1 MSIERVGIRISGPL
15 AGFAEGYG
23 TELTLLGYAPASVRL
38 QLKVLADLSDWLSSH
53 GTAPADL
60 RRSDLDRFLRHRRAA
75 GSTRYASI
83 RAVRPVLDYLQR
95 FEVVPRHDAV
105 LDPVDV
111 MLHQFWRYLTVERAL
126 AAVTARAY
134 LDMVRPFVQGRFS
147 ADCRA
152 LNLERLTAADIIS
165 FVVSRCPRQSRGAA
179 KLTVTALRSFLRFLH
194 LDGVIEESLVS
205 AVPSVAGRR
214 LVGLPKGLAPDQV
227 RRLLASCDD
236 TARRG
241 CRNIAILTLLVRL
254 GMRSGEVAKL
264 RLDDV
269 DWRAGEIIVRGK
281 ANSTERIPLAP
292 GRRPRR
298 GPVSPAWPP
307 GQRPGA
313 DSICQNQSSSSPPH
327 FLRREQRGGR
337 CRQAGRPRANLCAP
351 AEAHGRH
358 ADVAGWGV
366 VVGDRPTP
374 ASPPCFDDGDLRQG
388 RPRHLANDRPPLARR
403 RSMNVLRQALTD
415 YLAVRRVL
423 GYRLARAEKLLAQFL
438 AFVEDRGE
446 EHLTIET
453 ALAWATA
460 PSGADPNWMSRRLS
474 DVRRFAIH
482 LRGID
487 PGYSGA
493 ADEYPA
499 RSITPSN
506 AVPVLDGRDRHLDGG
521 DHDLARI
528 AQKGELSDIDRLAG
542 GDRHA
547 GGGGDR
553 RQS

>member
-111 MLHQFWRYLTVERAL
+111 MLHRFWRYLTVERAL

-281 ANSTERIPLAP
+281 ANSTERIPLP
-292 GRRPRR
+292 PDVGRAVALYLQR
-298 GPVSPAWPP
+298 GRPVSA
-307 GQRPGA
+307 
-313 DSICQNQSSSSPPH
+313 
-327 FLRREQRGGR
+327 
-337 CRQAGRPRANLCAP
+337 
-351 AEAHGRH
+351 
-358 ADVAGWGV
+358 
-366 VVGDRPTP
+366 
-374 ASPPCFDDGDLRQG
+374 QG
-388 RPRHLANDRPPLARR
+388 RTVFVRIKAPHRHLTSCGVSSVVADAAKRAGLGRIHAHRLRHTAAMQMLRAGASLSEIGQLLRHRR
-403 RSMNVLRQALTD
+403 ALT
-415 YLAVRRVL
+415 
-423 GYRLARAEKLLAQFL
+423 
-438 AFVEDRGE
+438 
-446 EHLTIET
+446 T
-453 ALAWATA
+453 AIYAK
-460 PSGADPNWMSRRLS
+460 
-474 DVRRFAIH
+474 V
-482 LRGID
+482 
-487 PGYSGA
+487 
-493 ADEYPA
+493 
-499 RSITPSN
+499 
-506 AVPVLDGRDRHLDGG
+506 
-521 DHDLARI
+521 DHDTLRTIARPWP
-528 AQKGELSDIDRLAG
+528 
-542 GDRHA
+542 GDA
-547 GGGGDR
+547 A
-553 RQS
+553 